1 MFTHRGQ
8 LITNNTYSNPRNPTE
23 EAETNYF
30 TTGWKSVLFQ
40 VRGALPSHEWN
51 FEKHR
56 NKNELKNK
64 QTHYIHCTME
74 YLNKKT
80 WEIRLPCGT
89 KSLQNKYFTQ
99 CVLAVINVF
108 QINNKSLFSDKN
120 GENVALS
127 LSGVKSF
134 SLSSLLTMW
143 VFVTNCRFEEFTR
156 LQDMH
161 EGSTVNWERN
171 DQINSRW

>member
-1 MFTHRGQ
+1 MVNWSLIIHILIPEIPQKKRKRIILQLGGNLSYFRSERCSAFTWVK
-8 LITNNTYSNPRNPTE
+8 
-23 EAETNYF
+23 F
-30 TTGWKSVLFQ
+30 WKTQ
-40 VRGALPSHEWN
+40 KQKRI
-51 FEKHR
+51 K
-56 NKNELKNK
+56 K

-80 WEIRLPCGT
+80 CEIRLPCGT